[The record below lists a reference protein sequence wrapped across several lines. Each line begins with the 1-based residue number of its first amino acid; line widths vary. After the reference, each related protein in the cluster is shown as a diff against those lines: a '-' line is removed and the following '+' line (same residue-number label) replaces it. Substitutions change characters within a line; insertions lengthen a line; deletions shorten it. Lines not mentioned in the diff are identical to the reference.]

1 MSARLELVRFV
12 RDALSAGRSR
22 PEIRE
27 TLISAGWR
35 DRDVD
40 HALAAYADVAFTP
53 PVPRPRPFA
62 SARDAVVYGLGF
74 FALAVVLVNGV
85 AALFDL
91 VEGAW
96 GEIGRWSARA
106 QAWRI
111 AAIVVFAPLFAL
123 IDLRADLDSPVRK
136 VLAYAALFFA
146 ALVVL
151 FTLVGV
157 IALGLTG
164 GLGMEVALKALI
176 LAAAASAVLVY
187 YRRDLRADTER

>member
-1 MSARLELVRFV
+1 MSARLELVQFV
-12 RDALSAGRSR
+12 RDALAAGRSR
-22 PEIRE
+22 AEIRGALS
-27 TLISAGWR
+27 TAGWR

-40 HALAAYADVAFTP
+40 RALSAYADVGFTP

-62 SARDAVVYGLGF
+62 SARDAVMYGLGF

-91 VEGAW
+91 VESAA
-96 GEIGRWSARA
+96 GEGRPWSASA

-111 AAIVVFAPLFAL
+111 AAIAVFAPLFAY
-123 IDLRADLDSPVRK
+123 IDLRADLENPVRK

-146 ALVVL
+146 ALVLL

-164 GLGMEVALKALI
+164 GLGTEVTLKALI
-176 LAAAASAVLVY
+176 LAVAACAVLVY